1 VAGFWLDER
10 LVDAGVVGE
19 KGMTLSGGQKARVS
33 LARAIYSKAEIIIL
47 DDVLSALDV
56 HTSRWIVDN
65 CFRGDLVTGRTM
77 LIVVSPGCLL
87 NV

>member
-1 VAGFWLDER
+1 MT
-10 LVDAGVVGE
+10 VGE

-56 HTSRWIVDN
+56 HTSRWVVDN

-77 LIVVSPGCLL
+77 IIVVSCPIF
-87 NV
+87 